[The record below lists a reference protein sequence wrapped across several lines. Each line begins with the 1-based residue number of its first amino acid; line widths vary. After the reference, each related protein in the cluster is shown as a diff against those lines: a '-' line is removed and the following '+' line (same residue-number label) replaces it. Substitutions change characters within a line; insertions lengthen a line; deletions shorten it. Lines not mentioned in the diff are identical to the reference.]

1 MALKTDGSA
10 VGSGWGVRHLASSFI
25 RRLHPQTLPLPAPA
39 MLTTG
44 SPKQRDTT
52 LSKAKMVHLHTGHQ
66 CETLE

>member
-44 SPKQRDTT
+44 SPKHREIQ
-52 LSKAKMVHLHTGHQ
+52 H
-66 CETLE
+66 